1 MEKLMKDAVL
11 YKTNPQYAYEYAA
24 VMLAYLY
31 WKDYDF
37 TENDNMANIFFYLY
51 LCPENFNNTLV
62 KSYTDLKL
70 SERTL
75 IRYRKRFV
83 NSFKAQQKKLRKLVK
98 SDDAELLDHILK
110 NIEENKIA
118 DDFN

>member
-11 YKTNPQYAYEYAA
+11 YKTNPQYVYEYAA

-37 TENDNMANIFFYLY
+37 TENDNMANIYFYLY

-83 NSFKAQQKKLRKLVK
+83 NW
-98 SDDAELLDHILK
+98 
-110 NIEENKIA
+110 
-118 DDFN
+118 